1 MTGPSVRDDIW
12 IRRFHPGHRSA
23 RPAGPAGPEAGAPG
37 LVCFPHAGG
46 SASFYFPVSTAVRGR
61 FDVSAV
67 QYPGRQDRRAEEP
80 IGSIAVLADR
90 VFAALRPRLE
100 DGPVAFFGH
109 SMGAIVAYE
118 VAQRAEREAGVSPA
132 ALIVSGR
139 RAPPRRRT
147 ENVHQRDDNGIIAEL
162 RRLSGTDADLL
173 ADEEMV
179 RMILPAIRGDYRAI
193 ETYVYQPGPPLACPI
208 TAFVGDED
216 PQVTL
221 DEARAWA
228 EHTTAGFGLRVFRG
242 GHFYLTARPQ
252 ETIAQLVDVLSRQ

>member
-1 MTGPSVRDDIW
+1 MTEPSVTDDSW
-12 IRRFHPGHRSA
+12 IRRFRPGHRGAES
-23 RPAGPAGPEAGAPG
+23 AGPAGVEGGAPR
-37 LVCFPHAGG
+37 LICFPHAGG
-46 SASFYFPVSTAVRGR
+46 AASFYFPVSTALNGR
-61 FDVSAV
+61 FDVWAV
-67 QYPGRQDRRAEEP
+67 QYPGRQDRRAEPP
-80 IGSIAVLADR
+80 IGSIAALADH
-90 VFAALRPRLE
+90 VFAALRPGLA

-118 VAQRAEREAGVSPA
+118 VARRAERQAGVSPA

-139 RAPPRRRT
+139 RAPAKRRA
-147 ENVHQRDDNGIIAEL
+147 ESVHQRDDDGLIAEV
-162 RRLSGTDADLL
+162 RRLSGTKAGLL
-173 ADEEMV
+173 ADEEVV

-193 ETYVYQPGPPLACPI
+193 ETYVHQPGPPLGCPI

-228 EHTTAGFGLRVFRG
+228 EYTTAGFGLRVFRG

-252 ETIAQLVDVLSRQ
+252 ETIAQLMDVLSRP